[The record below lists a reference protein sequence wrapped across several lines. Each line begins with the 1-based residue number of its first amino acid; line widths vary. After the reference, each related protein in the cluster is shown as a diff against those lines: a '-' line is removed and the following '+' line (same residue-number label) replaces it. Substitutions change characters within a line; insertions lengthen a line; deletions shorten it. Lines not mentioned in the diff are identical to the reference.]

1 MIKEE
6 SIIGI
11 IINALN
17 QARRATVYELGCEIL
32 EALPDDLPER
42 DMVKAIILQKMDRL
56 MSDDNQFAGGTITR
70 EPAGAGSIRS
80 RAG

>member
-32 EALPDDLPER
+32 AVLPDDLPER
-42 DMVKAIILQKMDRL
+42 DMVKAIILQKMDGL
-56 MSDDNQFAGGTITR
+56 MSDDNQFAGG
-70 EPAGAGSIRS
+70 G
-80 RAG
+80 